1 MHYSNHQHIH
11 SELPPPPYVCVCVG
25 VWESGMAMSLDCILG
40 ALGYE
45 ILLFIMAV
53 CLSSADAREPEYG
66 ICGDSKV

>member
-1 MHYSNHQHIH
+1 
-11 SELPPPPYVCVCVG
+11 
-25 VWESGMAMSLDCILG
+25 MAMSLDCILG

-66 ICGDSKV
+66 ICGDRKV